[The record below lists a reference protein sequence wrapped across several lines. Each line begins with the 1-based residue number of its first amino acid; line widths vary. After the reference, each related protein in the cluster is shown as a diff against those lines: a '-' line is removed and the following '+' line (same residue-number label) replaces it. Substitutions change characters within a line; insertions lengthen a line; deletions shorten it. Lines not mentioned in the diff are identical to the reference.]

1 MQMVLS
7 TKNLQQ
13 SLFGQCRLKNN
24 KSRNI
29 LFTFVANKYV
39 MSIEVNNISKSYG
52 AQKALNQVSFSIQ
65 KGEIVGFLGPNGAG
79 KSTLMKILTTYIAS
93 DEGSASVN
101 GFDVNSQTKAVQ
113 QSIGY
118 LPEHNPLYLDLY
130 VREYL
135 AFNADVYQVAKS
147 RIEEVIQLTGLSN
160 ESHKKIGQLSKGYRQ
175 RVGLANALLHNPDV
189 LILDEP
195 TTGLDPNQLVEIR
208 NVIKNVGKDKTVFLS
223 THIMQ
228 EVEAICDRVII
239 IDKGKIVADKKLD
252 NLISTDKKQII
263 EVEFDL
269 AVEQELIAK
278 IENLTSYKNT
288 HDMIWELTFNA
299 DKDMRPAVFDFAN
312 ANGLKTL
319 QLNQKNKN
327 LETVFREMTK

>member
-1 MQMVLS
+1 
-7 TKNLQQ
+7 
-13 SLFGQCRLKNN
+13 
-24 KSRNI
+24 
-29 LFTFVANKYV
+29 
-39 MSIEVNNISKSYG
+39 MSIEVNAISKSYG
-52 AQKALNQVSFSIQ
+52 AQKALDNISFSIK

-79 KSTLMKILTTYIAS
+79 KSTLMKILTTYIAA

-101 GFDVNSQTKAVQ
+101 GNDVNAQQKAVQ

-135 AFNADVYQVAKS
+135 AFNADVYKVAKS
-147 RIEEVIQLTGLSN
+147 RIEEVIVLTGLSS

-175 RVGLANALLHNPDV
+175 RVGLANALLHNPEV

-208 NVIKNVGKDKTVFLS
+208 NVIKSVGKDKTIFLS

-252 NLISTDKKQII
+252 VLISANKEQII
-263 EVEFDL
+263 EVEFDYKIEEE
-269 AVEQELIAK
+269 AIAK
-278 IENLTSYKNT
+278 IPHLKSYKNT
-288 HDMIWELTFNA
+288 HDMTWELTFIS
-299 DKDMRPAVFDFAN
+299 DKDMRPSVFDFAHE
-312 ANGLKTL
+312 NGLKTL

-327 LETVFREMTK
+327 LETVFREITQK